1 MKLATKIPAA
11 LVMTFALTVGGGA
24 SAQSSCNSGLKVLE
38 AVWGRWGEQL
48 KAKACKD
55 SAECLGNTAKKE
67 ALVRDM
73 VAFWNE
79 QAGGSWA
86 TIGPR
91 PLLAGG
97 ALNDGKVIAG
107 GERLFISQVP
117 LDADKWEIAVTKEGG
132 GAADVMFSVHDG
144 KTCIKGAEVSFSKSD
159 KPGTK
164 KTLKIDKAMGQ
175 LGIVKVDAKGASSF
189 DYKFTLVKK

>member
-24 SAQSSCNSGLKVLE
+24 SAPSSCNSGLKVLE
-38 AVWGRWGEQL
+38 AVWGRWSEQL

-107 GERLFISQVP
+107 GAP
-117 LDADKWEIAVTKEGG
+117 
-132 GAADVMFSVHDG
+132 
-144 KTCIKGAEVSFSKSD
+144 EVSKRAKEAIKSLTETY
-159 KPGTK
+159 K
-164 KTLKIDKAMGQ
+164 LKG
-175 LGIVKVDAKGASSF
+175 
-189 DYKFTLVKK
+189 